1 MIKLFCR
8 LLTTWL
14 AKGFGLSFL
23 MDISDD
29 IIFLKDTEG
38 YTNDI
43 ERIILSDHIEI
54 IVHKK

>member
-1 MIKLFCR
+1 
-8 LLTTWL
+8 
-14 AKGFGLSFL
+14 